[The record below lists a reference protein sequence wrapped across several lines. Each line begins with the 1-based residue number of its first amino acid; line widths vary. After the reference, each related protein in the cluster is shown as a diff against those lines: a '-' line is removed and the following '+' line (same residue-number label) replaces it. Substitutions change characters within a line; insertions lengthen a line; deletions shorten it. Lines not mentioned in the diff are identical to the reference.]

1 MWLINKWEY
10 HNIDVKTVFLYV
22 VLEEEIYT
30 KITEGIAEVIEE
42 HYMYRDILKRIKSI
56 YGIVQAARC

>member
-10 HNIDVKTVFLYV
+10 HNIDVKTLFLYV
-22 VLEEEIYT
+22 VLEEEFYT
-30 KITEGIAEVIEE
+30 KITEGISEVIEE
-42 HYMYRDILKRIKSI
+42 HYMYRDILKLIKSI